1 MGMKRL
7 WKITTIFALCF
18 SLSACANQTSQ
29 QPKLVS
35 AIYISGIHQDAP
47 LSCFY
52 SEPKKME
59 TILYY
64 LRSLEDLG
72 KPKQDPERIMGDS
85 FKITVFFTD
94 GTSHIYRQQ
103 ANQFLSRN
111 DKPWRKVDARRAAM
125 LYPLLAA
132 MPVDQATGA

>member
-1 MGMKRL
+1 MKRL

-64 LRSLEDLG
+64 LRSLDPMG
-72 KPKQDPERIMGDS
+72 RPKTDPERIMGES
-85 FKITVFFTD
+85 YRIHIEYAD
-94 GTSHIYRQQ
+94 GGQSIYRQH
-103 ANQFLSRN
+103 ANRFLSK
-111 DKPWRKVDARRAAM
+111 DAHPWQTIDPKKAAI
-125 LYPLLAA
+125 LRPLLEGIQVTNAKG
-132 MPVDQATGA
+132 T